1 MNLERLEDFA
11 YAVALVL
18 VDGPLIRRRAA
29 SGFFSLVEHA
39 WHLADLE
46 CEGYGPRIDRLLS
59 GEVNP
64 YFADFRGDEIA
75 KQRRYIEQDIA
86 PAVARFVARRSAN
99 IAALRAAT
107 SDQLQLRGT
116 QEGVG
121 EVTLARIPE
130 MMSEHDR
137 GHAVEIADLLR
148 ELGLPVPPALTSF
161 ASEPPLRQ
169 TA

>member
-11 YAVALVL
+11 HAVATVL

-46 CEGYGPRIDRLLS
+46 CEGYGPRIERLLS

-64 YFADFRGDEIA
+64 LFADFRGDEIA
-75 KQRRYIEQDIA
+75 KQRRYNEQAIA
-86 PAVARFVARRSAN
+86 PAVARFVARRMAN
-99 IAALRAAT
+99 VAALRSAT
-107 SDQLQLRGT
+107 PDQFQLRGT

-121 EVTLARIPE
+121 EITLARIAG

-137 GHAVEIADLLR
+137 GHAVEIAELLR
-148 ELGLPVPPALTSF
+148 ELGMDVPAALAVF
-161 ASEPPLRQ
+161 ANEPPLRQ